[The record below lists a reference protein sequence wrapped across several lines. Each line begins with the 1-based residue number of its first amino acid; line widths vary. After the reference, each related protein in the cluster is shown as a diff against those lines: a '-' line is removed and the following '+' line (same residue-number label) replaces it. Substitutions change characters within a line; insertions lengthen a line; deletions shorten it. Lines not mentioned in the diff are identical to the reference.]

1 MVPFRGLI
9 PAATLSLPP
18 RCDTLVQAPS
28 LENGQSIRKPPR
40 VQNRPASPAPTRR
53 LGPAGP
59 LWMPRRY
66 HPPDPVS
73 PVPRAWQPWPRL
85 HMAEYSRGGTRGE
98 WGHRPC
104 QLLQP
109 QLLGTIQMVALGTI
123 IQCRGGVGNAN
134 DQKVKKVDQ
143 LPPLAKTRN
152 TACNLFFLEIQR
164 VGTLIARTWEINL

>member
-85 HMAEYSRGGTRGE
+85 HMHMAEHSRGGTRGE
-98 WGHRPC
+98 WGHHPC

-109 QLLGTIQMVALGTI
+109 QLLGTIQMVALGII
-123 IQCRGGVGNAN
+123 IQCRGGWGM
-134 DQKVKKVDQ
+134 QM
-143 LPPLAKTRN
+143 TRKLRKSISFHHLLRLE
-152 TACNLFFLEIQR
+152 TRPAICSFLKYK
-164 VGTLIARTWEINL
+164 GLGPS